1 MTVFPFAS
9 SSIWLAL
16 SSHLS
21 SAGASLPISP
31 SKAFFMLG
39 TEFLISS
46 TSFWVFLRISVSAY
60 VAHLFSHAV
69 YFIH

>member
-1 MTVFPFAS
+1 MTFSFGLKLHMAFA
-9 SSIWLAL
+9 LC
-16 SSHLS
+16 SHLS
-21 SAGASLPISP
+21 SAGASLPISA
-31 SKAFFMLG
+31 SKAFFMSG

-46 TSFWVFLRISVSAY
+46 ISFWVFLRIY